1 ILYEFIKSGKMMEAG
16 SWAVEGIGEDF
27 VPDIADLSYVTD
39 AFSIP
44 DAESFAVARELL
56 RKEGILGGSSA
67 GTLVAAALRY
77 CRQQEKKNAVVTFI
91 SDTGNKCLSK
101 MYTDFWMAEHGFLQR
116 EHAGDLTD
124 LISR

>member
-1 ILYEFIKSGKMMEAG
+1 MKPRRGVEVILADPEGSILYEFIKSGKMMEAG

-77 CRQQEKKNAVVTFI
+77 CRQQEKKKARR
-91 SDTGNKCLSK
+91 
-101 MYTDFWMAEHGFLQR
+101 H
-116 EHAGDLTD
+116 HHP
-124 LISR
+124 